1 MAVTSKP
8 NPLTSRD
15 ISGRMSRWF
24 AVLFVGLGL
33 SACVQVP
40 GTVRLDPSA
49 QPMRGAKVLIMQPDV
64 EVSELTVGGLLEPNA
79 AWTAAAE
86 RNIDRALERVLAEQ
100 GANWVHLNPKGKL
113 IRTPAVSQLVKLHGA
128 VGASILF
135 HGYPGGIPLLNKNG
149 KFDWTLGQD
158 AAILGRAY
166 KADYALFV
174 YFRDSFSSDARVAL
188 NVLTAIVGA
197 GVRGGQQLGF
207 ASLVDLRTGKIV
219 WFNIMAR
226 GTGDLREA
234 EAAVDASQVLLA
246 ELPF

>member
-1 MAVTSKP
+1 MAELSMSKP
-8 NPLTSRD
+8 PKPSGV
-15 ISGRMSRWF
+15 SGRASHLL
-24 AVLFVGLGL
+24 AVLLVGLGL

-40 GTVRLDPSA
+40 GTVRIDPAA
-49 QPMRGAKVLIMQPDV
+49 QSLRGAKVLIMQPDD

-86 RNIDRALERVLAEQ
+86 RNIGRALERVLAEQ
-100 GANWVHLNPKGKL
+100 GANWVHLNPNGNL

-128 VGASILF
+128 VGASILV
-135 HGYPGGIPLLNKNG
+135 HDYAGGVPLLNKNG
-149 KFDWTLGQD
+149 KFDWTLGKD
-158 AAILGRAY
+158 AAILGKAY

-174 YFRDSFSSDARVAL
+174 FFRDSFSSDARVAL
-188 NVLTAIVGA
+188 NVLTALVGA

>member
-1 MAVTSKP
+1 MALLSMLKPPKSCGVT
-8 NPLTSRD
+8 
-15 ISGRMSRWF
+15 GRMSRWF
-24 AVLFVGLGL
+24 AVLCVGIGL

-40 GTVRLDPSA
+40 GTVRVDPAA
-49 QPMRGAKVLIMQPDV
+49 QSMRGAKVLIMQPDV

-86 RNIDRALERVLAEQ
+86 RNIDRALETVLAEQ
-100 GANWVHLNPKGKL
+100 GANWVHLNPNGKL
-113 IRTPAVSQLVKLHGA
+113 IRKPAVSQLVKLHGA

-135 HGYPGGIPLLNKNG
+135 HGYPGGLPLFNKKG
-149 KFDWTLGQD
+149 KFDWTLGKD
-158 AAILGRAY
+158 AAILGKAY

-207 ASLVDLRTGKIV
+207 ASLVNLRTGKIV

>member
-1 MAVTSKP
+1 MAELSMSKP
-8 NPLTSRD
+8 PKPSGV
-15 ISGRMSRWF
+15 SGRASRLL

-40 GTVRLDPSA
+40 GTVRIDPAA
-49 QPMRGAKVLIMQPDV
+49 QSLRGAKVLIMQPDV

-100 GANWVHLNPKGKL
+100 GANWVHLNPNGNL

-128 VGASILF
+128 VGASILV
-135 HGYPGGIPLLNKNG
+135 HDYAGGVPLLNKNG
-149 KFDWTLGQD
+149 KFDWTLGKD
-158 AAILGRAY
+158 AAILGKAY

-174 YFRDSFSSDARVAL
+174 FFRDSFSSDARVAL
-188 NVLTAIVGA
+188 NVLTALVGA

>member
-1 MAVTSKP
+1 MAELSMSKP
-8 NPLTSRD
+8 PKPSGV
-15 ISGRMSRWF
+15 SGRASHLL
-24 AVLFVGLGL
+24 AVLLVGLGL

-40 GTVRLDPSA
+40 GTVRIDPAA
-49 QPMRGAKVLIMQPDV
+49 QSLRGAKVLIMQPDV

-100 GANWVHLNPKGKL
+100 GANWVHLNPNGKL

-128 VGASILF
+128 VGASILV
-135 HGYPGGIPLLNKNG
+135 HDYAGGVPLLNKNG
-149 KFDWTLGQD
+149 KFDWTLGKD
-158 AAILGRAY
+158 AAILGKAY

-174 YFRDSFSSDARVAL
+174 FFRDSFSSDARVAL